1 MTSRRP
7 PALEVRG
14 LRAGHGDRTVLEG
27 LDLTVAEGG
36 VTAVL
41 GPSGCGKTTLLR
53 SVAGFITPTAGDIAI
68 GGRSVLGLPP
78 RRRGVG
84 YVPQEGALFPHL
96 DVAGNIAFGLGRG
109 VGRSARQRRVED
121 LLTLLELPHELATRH
136 PHQLSGG
143 QQQRVAVA
151 RALAPSPGLVL
162 LDETFS
168 SLDAGLREETG
179 RAVVRALR
187 AAGAAALLVTH
198 DQGEALSLADQV
210 AVMADGRFLQVAAPT
225 DVYLFPEH
233 PEVAAFLGS
242 ATLLAG
248 EAAAD
253 GRVSSALGHVPV
265 ASPMPTGRV
274 TLVVRAEQVQVVTDS
289 TLDDPA
295 DDTVPGVVEEVSFFG
310 HDATIRVRLAGGE
323 LVTARVPG
331 QAIPA
336 LGTKV
341 GLEIAGPLVAYPAD
355 DLHP

>member
-1 MTSRRP
+1 MTGASVA
-7 PALEVRG
+7 ALQVSG
-14 LRAGHGDRTVLEG
+14 LRAGHGNRTVLEG
-27 LDLTVAEGG
+27 LDLTVADG

-53 SVAGFITPTAGDIAI
+53 CVAGFVTPTAGDISI
-68 GGRSVLGLPP
+68 SGRSVLGLAP

-96 DVAGNIAFGLGRG
+96 DVAGNIAFGLGRR
-109 VGRSARQRRVED
+109 VARAEKRRRVDE
-121 LLTLLELPHELATRH
+121 LLTLLELPHELAARH

-151 RALAPSPGLVL
+151 RALAPTPGLVL
-162 LDETFS
+162 LDEPFS

-187 AAGAAALLVTH
+187 ASGAAALLVTH
-198 DQGEALSLADQV
+198 DQEEALSLADQV
-210 AVMADGRFLQVAAPT
+210 AVMADGRFLQVASPT
-225 DVYLFPEH
+225 DVYLAPEH
-233 PEVAAFLGS
+233 PDVAAFLGS
-242 ATLLAG
+242 ATLLPG

-253 GRVSSALGHVPV
+253 GRVTSPLGEVSIASALPAGP
-265 ASPMPTGRV
+265 V
-274 TLVVRAEQVQVVTDS
+274 TLVVRAEQLQVATGQAGVD
-289 TLDDPA
+289 A
-295 DDTVPGVVEEVSFFG
+295 VPGVVDEVSFFG

-331 QAIPA
+331 LGIPP

-341 GLEIAGPLVAYPAD
+341 GLEVLGPLVAYPGAGAQR
-355 DLHP
+355 

>member
-1 MTSRRP
+1 MTA
-7 PALEVRG
+7 ALEVTG
-14 LRAGHGDRTVLEG
+14 LRAGHGTRTVLDG
-27 LDLTVAEGG
+27 LDLTVAGG

-53 SVAGFITPTAGDIAI
+53 AVAGFITPTAGTIVID
-68 GGRSVLGLPP
+68 GRSVRGVAP

-109 VGRSARQRRVED
+109 TTRSARRARVEE
-121 LLTLLELPHELATRH
+121 LLALLELPGDLAARH

-151 RALAPSPGLVL
+151 RALAPSPRLVL
-162 LDETFS
+162 LDEPFS

-210 AVMADGRFLQVAAPT
+210 AVMADGRFLQIAPPA
-225 DVYLFPEH
+225 DVYLAPEH
-233 PEVAAFLGS
+233 PDVAAFLGS

-248 EAAAD
+248 ECGQD
-253 GRVSSALGHVPV
+253 GRADSPLGAVTLATALPPGP
-265 ASPMPTGRV
+265 V
-274 TLVVRAEQVQVVTDS
+274 TLVVRSEQVQVS
-289 TLDDPA
+289 TAPA
-295 DDTVPGVVEEVSFFG
+295 AVPGVVDEVSYFG
-310 HDATIRVRLAGGE
+310 HDATIRVRLASGDV
-323 LVTARVPG
+323 VTARVAGIGIPG
-331 QAIPA
+331 V
-336 LGTKV
+336 GTKV
-341 GLEIAGPLVAYPAD
+341 GLEVIGPLVAYPGAMR
-355 DLHP
+355 